1 MVVKG
6 RRIRPSSGQ
15 RKKLKARLT
24 RGVNIH
30 RNNNARRGVSDANN
44 AKMHAIEFPPI
55 GAYSSST
62 FGVKLNLAGVKWV
75 SRVSET
81 LTEAKALPDQVH
93 KPTTRPTMRWVFQCF
108 EGIEPLHVQTPTS
121 SQVLVLRLQ
130 LLHRLILQLF
140 GPLYEKFY
148 QLASSI

>member
-30 RNNNARRGVSDANN
+30 SNNNARRGVSDANN
-44 AKMHAIEFPPI
+44 ANMHAIESPPI

-108 EGIEPLHVQTPTS
+108 EGIELLHVQTSTAS
-121 SQVLVLRLQ
+121 LTILLRLEAV
-130 LLHRLILQLF
+130 HRLILALL
-140 GPLYEKFY
+140 GPLYEKIY
-148 QLASSI
+148 NPSG